1 MRNDDQWKRIRA
13 WSDKRTQRLRLR
25 NMPLR
30 YQLMLLFLFFGIVPS
45 LGLGLLVN
53 WTVERIIERQVEDHT
68 MQLIGK
74 VNEAL
79 DTKMENLQNMTYLIG
94 FNPDI
99 GEFWQG
105 RTLADGYTGTVV
117 KSVTQEKQ
125 QGERAQ
131 NPAFTSNQ
139 AASSVKEQDMMFG
152 MKQFL
157 QGFTTL
163 YPEIAG
169 ILIVNGK
176 GDYIS
181 NEMYARSTHSLTE
194 EDWYKQA
201 AQHAG
206 IFTVLGQPSHRN
218 VTTHVRYKDSEIV
231 SVVRSVTDSETG
243 RVLGVIMIDLK
254 LRAVSQA
261 ARDVTLGKTGYLMV
275 TDAEG
280 GSVYMP
286 DMPLIERIPPQWF
299 GTGDSGMFT
308 REAGGREL
316 LFMFRAS
323 EFTGWRTVG
332 VFPARESTLEVR
344 QIQFYVV
351 CFVFIVCLFGLTA
364 SLRLSRSI
372 AQPIFRLMSYMRTAE
387 TGDLT
392 VRQWSDRGDEIG
404 MLGRSFNRML
414 EQIRRLMTL
423 SELRERQKRD
433 AELRSLQEHIKPHF
447 LYNTLDTI
455 HWMARKNGADDVSD
469 MVGALSRLFR
479 LGLSKGDDFIPLR
492 SEIEHISSYMQI
504 QQTRYR
510 DRLRWE
516 LNVPEELGEL
526 FVLKLMLQP
535 VVENAI
541 YHGIKARRG
550 PGTIWVEAR
559 IEGDKLLL
567 TVRDDGAGMTVERLR
582 ELRGLLEAP
591 LEAMEGQ
598 QKPGGASANGRSYG
612 MLNVQ
617 ARIRLSFGD
626 EYGIALDSEEGTG
639 TCVTIVHPLLW
650 DMTQLKNSHEKGAD
664 QDDEIKRHR
673 YLDNGEFDEQG
684 HNGSDDNDG
693 KTLHKKTLSGAD
705 RR

>member
-1 MRNDDQWKRIRA
+1 MMP
-13 WSDKRTQRLRLR
+13 RLRLR

-30 YQLMLLFLFFGIVPS
+30 YQLMLLFLLFGIVPS

-53 WTVERIIERQVEDHT
+53 WTVERIVERQVENHT

-79 DTKMENLQNMTYLIG
+79 DTKMENLQNMTYLIA
-94 FNPDI
+94 FNPEI
-99 GEFWQG
+99 GDFLKG
-105 RTLADGYTGTVV
+105 RTLADGHAGHTSGAAPENQGKQAQQPLLNQSPGSKQVV
-117 KSVTQEKQ
+117 
-125 QGERAQ
+125 
-131 NPAFTSNQ
+131 
-139 AASSVKEQDMMFG
+139 SSVQEQDTLYE

-169 ILIVNGK
+169 ILIVNEK

-181 NEMYARSTHSLTE
+181 NEMYARSTRSLTE
-194 EDWYKQA
+194 EDWYTQA

-243 RVLGVIMIDLK
+243 HVLGVIMIDLK

-261 ARDVTLGKTGYLMV
+261 ARDVTLGKSGYVMV

-280 GSVYMP
+280 RSVYMP

-316 LFMFRAS
+316 LFMFQAS

-364 SLRLSRSI
+364 SLRLSSSI
-372 AQPIFRLMSYMRTAE
+372 AQPIFRLMSYMRKAE

-392 VRQWSDRGDEIG
+392 VRQWSERGDEIG

-414 EQIRRLMTL
+414 EQIRRLMSL

-469 MVGALSRLFR
+469 MVGALSKLFR
-479 LGLSKGDDFIPLR
+479 LGLSKGDDFIPLH

-516 LNVPEELGEL
+516 LNVPDELKDL

-550 PGTIWVEAR
+550 PGTICVEAKA
-559 IEGDKLLL
+559 EDDKLLL
-567 TVRDDGAGMTVERLR
+567 TVRDDGAGMTAERLR
-582 ELRGLLEAP
+582 ELREWLERP
-591 LEAMEGQ
+591 LEAMEGR
-598 QKPGGASANGRSYG
+598 QKQKGVRTNGRSYG

-617 ARIRLSFGD
+617 ARIRLSFGE
-626 EYGIALDSEEGTG
+626 EYGIALDSKEGGG
-639 TCVTIVHPLLW
+639 TCVTITHPLLL
-650 DMTQLKNSHEKGAD
+650 DMAQLKKPYDRGEG
-664 QDDEIKRHR
+664 QDDEIQGNRQR
-673 YLDNGEFDEQG
+673 DNGE
-684 HNGSDDNDG
+684 SD
-693 KTLHKKTLSGAD
+693 
-705 RR
+705 

>member
-1 MRNDDQWKRIRA
+1 MIIMRNDDQRRWKRIRA
-13 WSDKRTQRLRLR
+13 WSDQRMQRLRLR

-105 RTLADGYTGTVV
+105 RTLADGHTGTGTQ
-117 KSVTQEKQ
+117 SVAQEKQ
-125 QGERAQ
+125 QEERAQ
-131 NPAFTSNQ
+131 DTLY
-139 AASSVKEQDMMFG
+139 G

-169 ILIVNGK
+169 ILIVNEH

-181 NEMYARSTHSLTE
+181 NEMYARSTRSLTQ

-206 IFTVLGQPSHRN
+206 IFTVLGQPSDRN
-218 VTTHVRYKDSEIV
+218 VTTHVQYKDSEMV
-231 SVVRSVTDSETG
+231 SVVRSVTDAETG

-275 TDAEG
+275 ADAKG
-280 GSVYMP
+280 RSVYMP
-286 DMPLIERIPPQWF
+286 DMPLIKRIPPEWF
-299 GTGDSGMFT
+299 GAGDNGMFT

-332 VFPARESTLEVR
+332 VFPAQESTLEVR

-351 CFVFIVCLFGLTA
+351 SFVFIVCLFGLTA

-392 VRQWSDRGDEIG
+392 VRQWSERGDEIG

-414 EQIRRLMTL
+414 EQIRRLMSL

-479 LGLSKGDDFIPLR
+479 LGLSKGDDFISLR

-516 LNVPEELGEL
+516 LSVPEELGEL
-526 FVLKLMLQP
+526 LVLKLMLQP

-550 PGTIWVEAR
+550 PGTIGVEAR

-567 TVRDDGAGMTVERLR
+567 TVRDNGAGMTVERLR
-582 ELRGLLEAP
+582 ELRHLLEAP
-591 LEAMEGQ
+591 LDSMEGQ
-598 QKPGGASANGRSYG
+598 QKPSGASVNANGRSYG

-617 ARIRLSFGD
+617 ARIRLSFGE
-626 EYGIALDSEEGTG
+626 EYGIVLDSEEGVG
-639 TCVTIVHPLLW
+639 TCVTIIHPLLR
-650 DMTQLKNSHEKGAD
+650 DIAQLKKPHDKGAD
-664 QDDEIKRHR
+664 QDDEITHHRH
-673 YLDNGEFDEQG
+673 LDNDESDGQE
-684 HNGSDDNDG
+684 HNGSDDDDG
-693 KTLHKKTLSGAD
+693 KTLSGAD

>member
-1 MRNDDQWKRIRA
+1 MIIMQNKYWKRIHLGMH
-13 WSDKRTQRLRLR
+13 QMMPRLRLR

-30 YQLMLLFLFFGIVPS
+30 YQLMVLFLLFGIVPS

-53 WTVERIIERQVEDHT
+53 WTVERIIERQVENHT

-79 DTKMENLQNMTYLIG
+79 DTKMENLQNMTYLIA
-94 FNPDI
+94 FNPEI
-99 GEFWQG
+99 GEFWKG
-105 RTLADGYTGTVV
+105 RTLADGQAGHTS
-117 KSVTQEKQ
+117 SVMPGN
-125 QGERAQ
+125 QGERAKK
-131 NPAFTSNQ
+131 PLLNQ
-139 AASSVKEQDMMFG
+139 AHGSKQVVSSVQEQDTLYE

-169 ILIVNGK
+169 ILIVNEK

-181 NEMYARSTHSLTE
+181 NEMYARSTRSLTE
-194 EDWYKQA
+194 EDWYTQA

-243 RVLGVIMIDLK
+243 HVLGVIMIDLK

-261 ARDVTLGKTGYLMV
+261 ARDVTLGKSGYVMV
-275 TDAEG
+275 TDAKG
-280 GSVYMP
+280 RSVYMP
-286 DMPLIERIPPQWF
+286 DMPLIERIPSQWF
-299 GTGDSGMFT
+299 GPEDSGMFT

-316 LFMFRAS
+316 LFMFQAS

-364 SLRLSRSI
+364 SLRLSSSI
-372 AQPIFRLMSYMRTAE
+372 AQPIFRLMSYMRKAE

-392 VRQWSDRGDEIG
+392 VRQWSERGDEIG

-414 EQIRRLMTL
+414 EQIRRLMLL

-469 MVGALSRLFR
+469 MVGALSKLFR

-492 SEIEHISSYMQI
+492 SEVEHITSYMQI

-516 LNVPEELGEL
+516 LNVPDELKDL

-550 PGTIWVEAR
+550 PGTICVEAKA
-559 IEGDKLLL
+559 ENGKLLL
-567 TVRDDGAGMTVERLR
+567 TVRDNGAGMTAERLC
-582 ELRGLLEAP
+582 ELREWLERP
-591 LEAMEGQ
+591 LEAMEGR
-598 QKPGGASANGRSYG
+598 QKQKGVRTNGRSYG

-617 ARIRLSFGD
+617 ARIRLSFGE
-626 EYGIALDSEEGTG
+626 EYGITLDSKEGTG
-639 TCVTIVHPLLW
+639 TCVTITHPLLL
-650 DMTQLKNSHEKGAD
+650 DMAQLKKPYDRGEG
-664 QDDEIKRHR
+664 QDDEIQGNRQR
-673 YLDNGEFDEQG
+673 DNGE
-684 HNGSDDNDG
+684 SD
-693 KTLHKKTLSGAD
+693 
-705 RR
+705 